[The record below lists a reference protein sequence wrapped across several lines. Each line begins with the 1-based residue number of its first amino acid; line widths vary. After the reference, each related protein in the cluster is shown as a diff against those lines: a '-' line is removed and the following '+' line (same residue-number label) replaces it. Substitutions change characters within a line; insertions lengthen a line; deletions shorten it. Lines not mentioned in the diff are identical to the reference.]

1 MSAINVHSD
10 NFKNVFRFQF
20 YQDTPGRAVLKIMPK
35 KGFEKKDKR
44 AIEKEFNYKFN
55 GNVVVDAMIVN
66 NIPLTS
72 RVTIPNM
79 GL

>member
-1 MSAINVHSD
+1 
-10 NFKNVFRFQF
+10 
-20 YQDTPGRAVLKIMPK
+20 MPK

-72 RVTIPNM
+72 RGKYKFIDQNTSTKLLSSP
-79 GL
+79 